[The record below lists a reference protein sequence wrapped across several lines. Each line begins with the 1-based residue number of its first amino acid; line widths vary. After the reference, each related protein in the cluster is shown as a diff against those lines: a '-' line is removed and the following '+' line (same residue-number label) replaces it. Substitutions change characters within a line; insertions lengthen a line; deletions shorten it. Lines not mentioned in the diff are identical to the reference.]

1 MAKTYHTVIKN
12 YVLLNKVWKCTQG
25 IIFIIK
31 MVLYKNILV
40 ADWEYGTKKKK
51 MPLLE
56 FLLGLLREC
65 TDYQRRLGGY
75 AAGVKI

>member
-1 MAKTYHTVIKN
+1 MTFNHMAKTYHTVIKN

-40 ADWEYGTKKKK
+40 ADWEYGTKKKNASSRI
-51 MPLLE
+51 P
-56 FLLGLLREC
+56 FGPS
-65 TDYQRRLGGY
+65 QRMY
-75 AAGVKI
+75 